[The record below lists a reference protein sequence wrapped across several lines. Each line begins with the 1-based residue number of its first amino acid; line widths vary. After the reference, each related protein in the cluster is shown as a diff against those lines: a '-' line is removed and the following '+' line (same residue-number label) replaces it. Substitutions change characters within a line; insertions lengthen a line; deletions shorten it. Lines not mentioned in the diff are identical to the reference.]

1 MNEASLIVANL
12 IGATPADTGLLS
24 SQRTIAPAPAG
35 FVKLLEYQFAG
46 QSLPGVDSQV
56 LAQVSGIPYFV
67 AGQAGALLAA
77 TSSQDGQAVAVD
89 AQALLAALQEALLEA
104 LGLIESPGSS
114 STGNALSLP
123 ANAGLW
129 QATAAAVPVS
139 VPSEAAGDQTTSAQ
153 GSGVEPGPLSLKL
166 AGILQQLAALIGEKL
181 SQLLGVPVSVSLD
194 QLQTQPATT
203 FKPLPWTQ
211 TPAEGQG
218 GSVPTPDVLLST
230 VAVANGQAAQAAPL
244 SIRWLLGAL
253 PTDGVRQ
260 PVASVPAGAVAAGTI
275 VLPDGESLV
284 VVITPVVGTSVP
296 ATPARSSPVATAPQ
310 ALTPQAIVPVAGTA
324 EASGITS
331 SGTSVYDLQ
340 LIAGATRQ
348 AVLSARLTVDCTAAS
363 GSQPALPGPAP
374 AAPQLLPAFFD
385 AMPGQS
391 LASALVAAQPDA
403 VPSLPMASAGPA
415 ATPQAVQMPVGS
427 VADLLQLPTAEVPL
441 TAGAGL
447 LTVEPVANA
456 YQPFAS
462 VFASSDAAAAQASPL
477 AQQLP
482 LLAAELAG
490 TAALPAGPNAGGKV
504 ATASTARAVQQIRA
518 QLGTFPAIENSSQQG
533 DLLEESALS
542 REQSTAPRQSSVAQA
557 LNELLRSDGAWR
569 SRVDRQATS
578 AGAAHYADDLPEGE
592 AIPGLPAQLMQ
603 FSGRTF
609 DTRPY
614 AGLQFRDAAGQ
625 LLNQVLDAQRAGDG
639 VYRAT
644 LELHPPDLGRINVQ
658 ILVRGENVSLQLAVA
673 SPLRKEQLKEGLSA
687 LQRSLE
693 DAGLNVTELKVVTV
707 DPDRRN
713 GRQDNEARQEA
724 GAEAAT
730 EEAPVSAA
738 FFDDL
743 VHASPG

>member
-1 MNEASLIVANL
+1 MNQASLIVANL
-12 IGATPADTGLLS
+12 IGATPADTGLPS
-24 SQRTIAPAPAG
+24 SQRTIAPASAG

-46 QSLPGVDSQV
+46 QSVPGVGSQA
-56 LAQVSGIPYFV
+56 LAQVSGTPYFA

-77 TSSQDGQAVAVD
+77 ASNQDGQAVAVD
-89 AQALLAALQEALLEA
+89 PQAMLAALQQVLLEA
-104 LGLIESPGSS
+104 LGLLESPGSS

-123 ANAGLW
+123 AAAGLW
-129 QATAAAVPVS
+129 QATTAAVPVS
-139 VPSEAAGDQTTSAQ
+139 VASEAAGAQATSPQ
-153 GSGVEPGPLSLKL
+153 GSSVEPGSLSLQL
-166 AGILQQLAALIGEKL
+166 ADILQQLAALIGEKL
-181 SQLLGVPVSVSLD
+181 SQLLGVPVSVHLD
-194 QLQTQPATT
+194 QLQAQPATM
-203 FKPLPWTQ
+203 FKPLPWAQ

-218 GSVPTPDVLLST
+218 SSVPTPDALLST

-244 SIRWLLGAL
+244 SIRWLVGAL
-253 PTDGVRQ
+253 PTDSARQ
-260 PVASVPAGAVAAGTI
+260 PVASVPAGAAAAGTI

-284 VVITPVVGTSVP
+284 VVITPVAGTSVLG
-296 ATPARSSPVATAPQ
+296 TPAGGSPAATAPQ

-340 LIAGATRQ
+340 LIAAATRQ

-363 GSQPALPGPAP
+363 GSQPALPSPAP
-374 AAPQLLPAFFD
+374 AASQLLPAFFD

-391 LASALVAAQPDA
+391 LANALVVAQPDS
-403 VPSLPMASAGPA
+403 VPSLQMAAAGPA

-427 VADLLQLPTAEVPL
+427 VAGSLQLPAAQVPL
-441 TAGAGL
+441 AAGAGM

-456 YQPFAS
+456 QQPLAS
-462 VFASSDAAAAQASPL
+462 VFASSDAATAQASAL

-490 TAALPAGPNAGGKV
+490 TAALSAGPNAGGKV
-504 ATASTARAVQQIRA
+504 AILSTARAVQQIHA
-518 QLGTFPAIENSSQQG
+518 ELGTFPAMENGPQQG
-533 DLLEESALS
+533 DVVEESAVS
-542 REQSTAPRQSSVAQA
+542 REQSTAPRQSSIAQA
-557 LNELLRSDGAWR
+557 LNELLRSDSAWR

-578 AGAAHYADDLPEGE
+578 AGAAHYADDLPEGK
-592 AIPGLPAQLMQ
+592 AMPGLSAQLMQ

-609 DTRPY
+609 DARPY
-614 AGLQFRDAAGQ
+614 AGLQFRAAAGQ
-625 LLNQVLDAQRAGDG
+625 ILNQVLDSQRAGDG

-658 ILVRGENVSLQLAVA
+658 ILVRGESVSLQIAVA
-673 SPLRKEQLKEGLSA
+673 SPPRKEQLKDGLSA

-693 DAGLNVTELKVVTV
+693 DAGLNVTELKVVTI
-707 DPDRRN
+707 DPNRQN

-724 GAEAAT
+724 GAEAPTDEGPVAT
-730 EEAPVSAA
+730 A